1 MSLVCTFYCVN
12 ICIPVSTILS
22 SFQISTDSFL
32 LGDNGL
38 YLKEWECFSGI
49 IFPGWTRVCSTSV
62 LWRFF
67 SPLPAPFC
75 AGTRQLWAG
84 KCESHFRGWAPSA
97 PCRSHWAPLF
107 ALTTL
112 TSAQS
117 TTPAAR
123 GWFRTHAR
131 SPDCCKIALFTVS
144 MWFIFPSWNC
154 DVWLTQLV
162 LHYHPV
168 YKLFFTVLL
177 IYFIT
182 QQKVILTFS

>member
-22 SFQISTDSFL
+22 SFQISTDSFV

-97 PCRSHWAPLF
+97 SLQIS
-107 ALTTL
+107 LG
-112 TSAQS
+112 S
-117 TTPAAR
+117 TFCPDHTDLC
-123 GWFRTHAR
+123 TVHHACSQGMVQDTCTKPR
-131 SPDCCKIALFTVS
+131 LLH
-144 MWFIFPSWNC
+144 NC
-154 DVWLTQLV
+154 F
-162 LHYHPV
+162 V
-168 YKLFFTVLL
+168 YSEHV
-177 IYFIT
+177 IYFPQLELWRMADT
-182 QQKVILTFS
+182 ACPPLSPCL